1 MKQASYNA
9 NIYIYSIRSQTITE
23 LIWETEFMQPALWY
37 KDLGLV
43 EYSKLQKKGNFL
55 VQNAKGQQL
64 QWEFKFNLMG
74 TKI

>member
-9 NIYIYSIRSQTITE
+9 NIYIYSIWSQTITE